1 MLFGDS
7 SCANTSSVN
16 QPPATPPSRK
26 PLQTAQTPMTDFK
39 INISLDES
47 SSSLENSS
55 FRDRNLSSNQKRRSF
70 SQTSKVSSAISLIDD
85 SEDESDQTLAS
96 DNEDSDK
103 ENNDDVNELQ
113 EVSYSFY

>member
-1 MLFGDS
+1 
-7 SCANTSSVN
+7 
-16 QPPATPPSRK
+16 
-26 PLQTAQTPMTDFK
+26 MTDFK

-85 SEDESDQTLAS
+85 SEDESDETLAS
-96 DNEDSDK
+96 DNEGSDK
-103 ENNDDVNELQ
+103 ENNEDVNELQ
-113 EVSYSFY
+113 EVSCSFYWHNGNIVI

>member
-1 MLFGDS
+1 M
-7 SCANTSSVN
+7 A
-16 QPPATPPSRK
+16 
-26 PLQTAQTPMTDFK
+26 DFK

-85 SEDESDQTLAS
+85 SEDESDETLAS
-96 DNEDSDK
+96 DNEGSDK
-103 ENNDDVNELQ
+103 ENNEDVNELQ
-113 EVSYSFY
+113 EVSCSFY

>member
-1 MLFGDS
+1 
-7 SCANTSSVN
+7 
-16 QPPATPPSRK
+16 
-26 PLQTAQTPMTDFK
+26 MTDFK
-39 INISLDES
+39 INISLDQS

-113 EVSYSFY
+113 EVSCSFY

>member
-1 MLFGDS
+1 
-7 SCANTSSVN
+7 
-16 QPPATPPSRK
+16 
-26 PLQTAQTPMTDFK
+26 MTDFK

-113 EVSYSFY
+113 EVSFSFYWG

>member
-1 MLFGDS
+1 
-7 SCANTSSVN
+7 
-16 QPPATPPSRK
+16 
-26 PLQTAQTPMTDFK
+26 MTDFK

-113 EVSYSFY
+113 EVSFSFYFRVVQDAYNCNGYLV

>member
-1 MLFGDS
+1 
-7 SCANTSSVN
+7 
-16 QPPATPPSRK
+16 
-26 PLQTAQTPMTDFK
+26 MTDFK

-55 FRDRNLSSNQKRRSF
+55 FRDRNLSSNQKRRNF

-113 EVSYSFY
+113 EVSCSFY

>member
-1 MLFGDS
+1 
-7 SCANTSSVN
+7 
-16 QPPATPPSRK
+16 
-26 PLQTAQTPMTDFK
+26 MTDFK

-113 EVSYSFY
+113 EVSFSFY

>member
-1 MLFGDS
+1 
-7 SCANTSSVN
+7 
-16 QPPATPPSRK
+16 
-26 PLQTAQTPMTDFK
+26 MTDFK

-113 EVSYSFY
+113 EVSCSFYWE

>member
-1 MLFGDS
+1 
-7 SCANTSSVN
+7 
-16 QPPATPPSRK
+16 
-26 PLQTAQTPMTDFK
+26 MTDFK

-103 ENNDDVNELQ
+103 ENNDVNELQ
-113 EVSYSFY
+113 EVSCSFYCFFSNCPFKLRIIYII

>member
-1 MLFGDS
+1 
-7 SCANTSSVN
+7 
-16 QPPATPPSRK
+16 
-26 PLQTAQTPMTDFK
+26 MTDFK

-113 EVSYSFY
+113 EVSCSFY

>member
-1 MLFGDS
+1 
-7 SCANTSSVN
+7 
-16 QPPATPPSRK
+16 
-26 PLQTAQTPMTDFK
+26 MTDFK

-96 DNEDSDK
+96 DNDDSDK

-113 EVSYSFY
+113 EVSCSFY